1 MAMRGTR
8 VDRHR
13 ASREQDSARFVPS
26 CTWRAPL
33 ACLTACAVRCGPM
46 FRAISLL
53 LILVAVSAAGDPPA
67 CLPDCSNANLSG
79 AGLTFANLYRADLT
93 GADLRDANLAGANLS
108 FAHLTGADLR
118 DASLHG
124 ATLLV
129 ADLRRA
135 NLAGADLSGA
145 TLSGAFLTGV
155 NLSGADLTAT
165 SAIATK
171 LSAER
176 T

>member
-1 MAMRGTR
+1 MSYGLRGT
-8 VDRHR
+8 VR
-13 ASREQDSARFVPS
+13 A
-26 CTWRAPL
+26 
-33 ACLTACAVRCGPM
+33 M

-124 ATLLV
+124 ATLLWRIY
-129 ADLRRA
+129 AA
-135 NLAGADLSGA
+135 PTWPG
-145 TLSGAFLTGV
+145 
-155 NLSGADLTAT
+155 
-165 SAIATK
+165 
-171 LSAER
+171 R